1 MPSSNPLAA
10 LLSSLRQLDFK
21 LAVCHLYLAHYSRN
35 GLSQGFPGGT
45 SSKMRVSDNP
55 AISGF
60 TSKVTSNSHDVRP
73 YPPPQTNRLEAALLL
88 PPDVEGGIEPQSP
101 TQNSSPFSP
110 LSPVQAGSSQAAE
123 AALKHAVIKLGL
135 IGATSGLGIRISWD
149 GRAFAASASVL
160 ENQLFQGESE
170 VAAARAGI
178 ADAESAALCILRMVK
193 T

>member
-1 MPSSNPLAA
+1 
-10 LLSSLRQLDFK
+10 
-21 LAVCHLYLAHYSRN
+21 
-35 GLSQGFPGGT
+35 
-45 SSKMRVSDNP
+45 MRVSDSP

-60 TSKVTSNSHDVRP
+60 TSKVTSNSQDAKP

-110 LSPVQAGSSQAAE
+110 LSPVQPGSSQAAE

-135 IGATSGLGIRISWD
+135 IGAASGLGIRISWD